1 MPTSPQ
7 IKIGLG
13 TLAQAGSFF
22 AVRGRLLVVTR
33 GTAME
38 RWLPELAA
46 SLKEAGMGE
55 DQIEVFSGFG
65 INPRVED
72 MQQAAAGLATGP
84 DAGGAGFEAVLG
96 FGGGSAIDAAK
107 ALVHY
112 AGLKAQV
119 FALPSIVGTGS
130 EQTSFA
136 ALYQGTGKISLAAP
150 ELLPTRVL
158 VDAELYR
165 QAPPEVKNAP
175 AVDCLCQA
183 MESFWAKGAT
193 DQSRAYA
200 LDCLRLCAE
209 TMRKYVMTQDAE
221 AALHM
226 GRASALSGMAINI
239 AKTTASHALSYGLS
253 TRYGI
258 SHGQAVALTLPGLFA
273 FNQDAVPELPRMLKA
288 LGLHRAEDF
297 RSWFQELLRDVGLK
311 TSIADFDLP
320 DFDAGVLADGVNLE
334 RLGNNPKP
342 LGRGDLMALFG

>member
-84 DAGGAGFEAVLG
+84 GAGGAGFEAVLG

-158 VDAELYR
+158 VDAEL
-165 QAPPEVKNAP
+165 
-175 AVDCLCQA
+175 
-183 MESFWAKGAT
+183 
-193 DQSRAYA
+193 
-200 LDCLRLCAE
+200 
-209 TMRKYVMTQDAE
+209 
-221 AALHM
+221 
-226 GRASALSGMAINI
+226 
-239 AKTTASHALSYGLS
+239 
-253 TRYGI
+253 
-258 SHGQAVALTLPGLFA
+258 
-273 FNQDAVPELPRMLKA
+273 
-288 LGLHRAEDF
+288 
-297 RSWFQELLRDVGLK
+297 
-311 TSIADFDLP
+311 
-320 DFDAGVLADGVNLE
+320 
-334 RLGNNPKP
+334 
-342 LGRGDLMALFG
+342 

>member
-72 MQQAAAGLATGP
+72 MQQAAAGLATGL

-273 FNQDAVPELPRMLKA
+273 FNQDAVPELPRML
-288 LGLHRAEDF
+288 
-297 RSWFQELLRDVGLK
+297 
-311 TSIADFDLP
+311 
-320 DFDAGVLADGVNLE
+320 
-334 RLGNNPKP
+334 
-342 LGRGDLMALFG
+342 